1 MKRAMISNGLAA
13 VLAVAGTFAFDALR
27 GPEQSAAVAAKG
39 KAGQKVCKA
48 KTNAGKL
55 KTWTCGNNQACCVNR
70 ALDLYVCG
78 YPGLGC
84 L

>member
-1 MKRAMISNGLAA
+1 MKRAMILVGLAA
-13 VLAVAGTFAFDALR
+13 VLAVAGTLAFDALR
-27 GPEQSAAVAAKG
+27 GPEQQAAVAAKP
-39 KAGQKVCKA
+39 GQKTCKA

>member
-1 MKRAMISNGLAA
+1 MKSALISVGLAA
-13 VLAVAGTFAFDALR
+13 ALAIAGSLAFDVLRGREQTAAVAG
-27 GPEQSAAVAAKG
+27 KG
-39 KAGQKVCKA
+39 HKVCKA

-55 KTWTCGNNQACCVNR
+55 KTWRCENNQACCVNR
-70 ALDLYVCG
+70 AMDLYVCG

>member
-1 MKRAMISNGLAA
+1 MKSAIISFGLAA
-13 VLAVAGTFAFDALR
+13 LLAVAGTLAFDALQ
-27 GPEQSAAVAAKG
+27 GSEQSAAVAKA

-48 KTNAGKL
+48 KTSAGKT
-55 KTWTCGNNQACCVNR
+55 KTWTCGTNQACCVNR